1 MFVIGG
7 GGSMKNRPA
16 IITRWIRLAAL
27 AIFAALLA
35 APQGRAQSATPA
47 QVPDPCDESNV
58 RPPVTEADVQ
68 IAKRAQQLLDSPTKW
83 NRADNRDCPAGANTL
98 SLYCAL
104 EKATDEVGG
113 NFEHRGA
120 AMQEARFVIEDVSPR
135 AKDYDHRL
143 MGYNNDPST
152 TFADLQNVLRLLESR
167 IAKRLKEQT
176 PASRAAA
183 ISAMAACGPPPM
195 TSAEIRIVKRVREIL
210 GSPSKWNRASSQ
222 ECPSNATTFGLYC
235 AFAKAT
241 TEIKGSFD
249 GGGVAIDEV
258 RTLIDHKK
266 YPARLVDYNNDPAVT
281 FADMQKLLQAVE
293 DKLSKQLADASPAK

>member
-1 MFVIGG
+1 
-7 GGSMKNRPA
+7 MKNRPA
-16 IITRWIRLAAL
+16 IITRWIHLAAP
-27 AIFAALLA
+27 AILAALLA
-35 APQGRAQSATPA
+35 APHGRAQPATPA
-47 QVPDPCDESNV
+47 QVPVPCDGSNL

-68 IAKRAQQLLDSPTKW
+68 IAKRARQLLDSPKKW
-83 NRADNRDCPAGANTL
+83 NRADNRVCPAGANTL

-104 EKATDEVGG
+104 EKATDEVSG

-120 AMQEARFVIEDVSPR
+120 AMQEARFVIEDISPKG
-135 AKDYDHRL
+135 KDYDHRL

-152 TFADLQNVLRLLESR
+152 TFADIQEVLRLLESR

-176 PASRAAA
+176 PASQAAA
-183 ISAMAACGPPPM
+183 ISAMAACASPPI

-210 GSPSKWNRASSQ
+210 DSPSKWDRTSSQ
-222 ECPSNATTFGLYC
+222 ECPSDASTFGLYC

-249 GGGVAIDEV
+249 GGGAAIDEV

-281 FADMQKLLQAVE
+281 FADMQKVLQVVE
-293 DKLSKQLADASPAK
+293 DRLMKQLASGPPGK

>member
-1 MFVIGG
+1 MFVIEE

-16 IITRWIRLAAL
+16 VMTRWIRFPAL
-27 AIFAALLA
+27 PILAALLA
-35 APQGRAQSATPA
+35 APHSRAQSATPT
-47 QVPDPCDESNV
+47 QVPVPCDESNL

-68 IAKRAQQLLDSPTKW
+68 IAKRAQQLLDSPQKW
-83 NRADNRDCPAGANTL
+83 NRADNRVCPAGARTL

-104 EKATDEVGG
+104 EKATDEVSG

-120 AMQEARFVIEDVSPR
+120 AMQEARFVIEDVSPK

-143 MGYNNDPST
+143 MGYNNDLST
-152 TFADLQNVLRLLESR
+152 TFADIQNVLRLLESR

-176 PASRAAA
+176 PASQAAA
-183 ISAMAACGPPPM
+183 ISAMAACGPPPI

-210 GSPSKWNRASSQ
+210 DSPSKWDRASSQ
-222 ECPSNATTFGLYC
+222 ECPTGAQTFGLYC

-241 TEIKGSFD
+241 AEIKGSFD
-249 GGGVAIDEV
+249 GGGAAIDHV
-258 RTLIDHKK
+258 RNLIDHKK
-266 YPARLVDYNNDPAVT
+266 YPARLVDYNNDPAVR

-293 DKLSKQLADASPAK
+293 DKLSKQLADAPPGK